1 MERAWQGVS
10 QPPCRIVWNLSLT
23 PDQMSSLDLD
33 LALLVN
39 GVPVSFPYQPDLL
52 CLLCPAALLRA
63 PLVNSQR
70 CASMSICIVPKRL
83 QSNKTWEG
91 VAVAEDPTAW
101 RCLQGSGS
109 GWTDFLLLLDS
120 ELRLWGS
127 FRGLLVPRPSRYSA
141 CFTM

>member
-1 MERAWQGVS
+1 M
-10 QPPCRIVWNLSLT
+10 WNLPHT
-23 PDQMSSLDLD
+23 PDQTNSLDLD

-39 GVPVSFPYQPDLL
+39 GVPVSFPYQPALL
-52 CLLCPAALLRA
+52 YLLCPAALLCA
-63 PLVNSQR
+63 PLVNIQR
-70 CASMSICIVPKRL
+70 CALMRICIVPKRL

-101 RCLQGSGS
+101 RCLLGSGS

-127 FRGLLVPRPSRYSA
+127 FRGLLVPRPSRCSA